1 MQPTSKNFKS
11 QFDDDYA
18 AKGIRDRVFG
28 PLSPNSIVTTDG
40 HERKKERDETFPRV
54 SCVDQ
59 KLEVETVESSF
70 QILDQRITEANDIGL
85 QPLVFG
91 FGTDIL
97 HEFAIGET
105 LHCVDPQ
112 NQSSGERAWLDTLI
126 RVSSTIAQRAIPGP
140 AACLLHEKFKA
151 DYTTIECP

>member
-85 QPLVFG
+85 QPL
-91 FGTDIL
+91 IL
-97 HEFAIGET
+97 
-105 LHCVDPQ
+105 
-112 NQSSGERAWLDTLI
+112 
-126 RVSSTIAQRAIPGP
+126 VSVQTY
-140 AACLLHEKFKA
+140 
-151 DYTTIECP
+151 YTNLP